1 MIQIKQ
7 QQLVNQSFPI
17 VLFIILQIFLFSGC
31 TSTPAFE
38 GAQER
43 YDDIMITTQI
53 HEAILDDLSLRPFD
67 INVRTTK
74 GVVELSGTVN
84 TRDDMD
90 KAMAIARS
98 VKGIRFIKND
108 MRTAGTGDYN

>member
-1 MIQIKQ
+1 MIQIQ
-7 QQLVNQSFPI
+7 QQLVNQSFSI
-17 VLFIILQIFLFSGC
+17 VLFLMLQPLLFSGC

-38 GAQER
+38 GAEER
-43 YDDIMITTQI
+43 YEDIMITTQI
-53 HEAILDDLSLRPFD
+53 HEAILDELSLRPFD

-90 KAMAIARS
+90 KALAIARN

-108 MRTAGTGDYN
+108 LRTVGTGDYN

>member
-1 MIQIKQ
+1 MIQIQ
-7 QQLVNQSFPI
+7 QQLFNQAHSI
-17 VLFIILQIFLFSGC
+17 ALFVMLQMLLFSGC
-31 TSTPAFE
+31 ASTPAFE

-53 HEAILDDLSLRPFD
+53 HEAILDELSLRPFD

-90 KAMAIARS
+90 RAMTIARG
-98 VKGIRFIKND
+98 VKGIRYIKND
-108 MRTAGTGDYN
+108 LRTIGTGDYN